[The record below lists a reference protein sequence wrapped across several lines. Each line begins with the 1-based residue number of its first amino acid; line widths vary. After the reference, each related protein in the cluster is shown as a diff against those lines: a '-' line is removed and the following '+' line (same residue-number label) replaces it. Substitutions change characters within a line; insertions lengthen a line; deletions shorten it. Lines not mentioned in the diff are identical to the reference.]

1 MTQVSTMIQKA
12 DTHHTGVVAC
22 PRVVE
27 IPSLTDLSLSVLPI
41 LTLTVL
47 IIVVLLLTSGS
58 GGG

>member
-1 MTQVSTMIQKA
+1 MTQVSTTMT
-12 DTHHTGVVAC
+12 DTHIHRTGAVAC
-22 PRVVE
+22 RVVE
-27 IPSLTDLSLSVLPI
+27 IPSLSDLSLSVLPI

>member
-1 MTQVSTMIQKA
+1 MTQVSTTMT
-12 DTHHTGVVAC
+12 DTHIHRTGAVAY
-22 PRVVE
+22 RVVE
-27 IPSLTDLSLSVLPI
+27 IPSLSDLSLSVLPI

>member
-1 MTQVSTMIQKA
+1 MTQVSTTRK
-12 DTHHTGVVAC
+12 DRYTHRTGAVAC
-22 PRVVE
+22 PFVLE
-27 IPSLTDLSLSVLPI
+27 TPSLTDLSLSVLPI